1 MESNK
6 SLQRVALIAA
16 IISGFI
22 TPFMVSSTNIVL
34 PAMARDFELNAVET
48 GWVVTSYI
56 LSSAIFLV
64 PFGRLS
70 DIVGRKKIFTI
81 GIFLFSIF
89 TLAIAS
95 IPTNSSILLTLR
107 FLQGMGSAMI
117 FGTGMTIIISV
128 FPPEERGKVLGIN
141 VSSVYLGLAIGPF
154 AGGILSQHFTWRSI
168 FFITAILSFMLTV
181 FVFSKI
187 NGEWADAKGEDFDFI
202 GSILYGISLLA
213 LMRGFS
219 MIPNLFGFF
228 LIVTGIILFVAFA
241 LYELRQTHPVLNFKI
256 FRDNLTYSLATT
268 SALINYSATFGV
280 SFLLSL
286 YLQTVKAMSPL
297 QAGTIMLIQP
307 IFQTILSP
315 FTGRLADKREPQSIA
330 SFGMAL
336 TAFGLFLF
344 IFLNRDTS
352 IAFIIATLAL
362 LGTGF
367 AFFSSPNTTAAMNS
381 VEKKYYGVA
390 SSFLGTMRLLGQMF
404 SMAIAMTVFS
414 LIMHQKKISPEYS
427 DLFLKSSKT
436 IFIIF
441 AILCFFG
448 VFLKTGKYKNNAKK

>member
-6 SLQRVALIAA
+6 SLQRVALIAS

-154 AGGILSQHFTWRSI
+154 AGGILSQHLHGG
-168 FFITAILSFMLTV
+168 A
-181 FVFSKI
+181 FS
-187 NGEWADAKGEDFDFI
+187 
-202 GSILYGISLLA
+202 
-213 LMRGFS
+213 
-219 MIPNLFGFF
+219 
-228 LIVTGIILFVAFA
+228 
-241 LYELRQTHPVLNFKI
+241 
-256 FRDNLTYSLATT
+256 
-268 SALINYSATFGV
+268 
-280 SFLLSL
+280 LSL
-286 YLQTVKAMSPL
+286 
-297 QAGTIMLIQP
+297 
-307 IFQTILSP
+307 
-315 FTGRLADKREPQSIA
+315 QS
-330 SFGMAL
+330 
-336 TAFGLFLF
+336 
-344 IFLNRDTS
+344 
-352 IAFIIATLAL
+352 
-362 LGTGF
+362 
-367 AFFSSPNTTAAMNS
+367 
-381 VEKKYYGVA
+381 
-390 SSFLGTMRLLGQMF
+390 
-404 SMAIAMTVFS
+404 
-414 LIMHQKKISPEYS
+414 
-427 DLFLKSSKT
+427 
-436 IFIIF
+436 
-441 AILCFFG
+441 
-448 VFLKTGKYKNNAKK
+448 